1 METIFPRTLN
11 PQLTASVLVSRYA
24 LSVLK
29 YPHLSLLL
37 FVSIPFFLAGA
48 CATHSGVDADEVVP
62 YEHQDAETRLRNARM
77 EGYFPSHA
85 LTTQDGDIVR
95 FYEDLVRDKQVLIN
109 FMYVDCDGL

>member
-1 METIFPRTLN
+1 MEAIFPRTLN
-11 PQLTASVLVSRYA
+11 PQLTAGVLASRYA
-24 LSVLK
+24 TSVLK
-29 YPHLSLLL
+29 FPHLFQLLC
-37 FVSIPFFLAGA
+37 VSIPFFWGGA
-48 CATHSGVDADEVVP
+48 CATHSGVDADEIVP
-62 YEHQDAETRLRNARM
+62 YEHQDAETRARIARM